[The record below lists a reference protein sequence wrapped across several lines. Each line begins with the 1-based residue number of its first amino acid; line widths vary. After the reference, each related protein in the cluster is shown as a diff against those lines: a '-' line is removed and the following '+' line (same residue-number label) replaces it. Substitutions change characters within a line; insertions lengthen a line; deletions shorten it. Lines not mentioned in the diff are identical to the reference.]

1 MILYI
6 NYWSAFMMT
15 ELTTKIKMKED
26 RPELWG
32 DSIPITH
39 GDNGSI
45 SKEDAEANLKSAITQ
60 EEILAAIDA
69 LNEPRMMTLEAEN
82 TVMDM
87 LQEKEEF
94 VDAAM
99 EKTAEIIDEPFRPR
113 NRAERRA
120 LDKATRRQKQKKRR
134 MFADSIKETAE
145 KLAYINMIEKV
156 RALNEQ
162 IKAEGEKENEAA
174 N

>member
-1 MILYI
+1 MGMIET
-6 NYWSAFMMT
+6 NNTWQ
-15 ELTTKIKMKED
+15 ELTETIERMK
-26 RPELWG
+26 
-32 DSIPITH
+32 
-39 GDNGSI
+39 
-45 SKEDAEANLKSAITQ
+45 
-60 EEILAAIDA
+60 
-69 LNEPRMMTLEAEN
+69 NEPTPSPSVTMETAN

>member
-1 MILYI
+1 
-6 NYWSAFMMT
+6 MT
-15 ELTTKIKMKED
+15 EKDFSNETLGNVVKEI
-26 RPELWG
+26 
-32 DSIPITH
+32 DSL
-39 GDNGSI
+39 S
-45 SKEDAEANLKSAITQ
+45 
-60 EEILAAIDA
+60 
-69 LNEPRMMTLEAEN
+69 EPTETFVTGLSTDMDEKYSELEAEVTSTIN
-82 TVMDM
+82 KNLNETF
-87 LQEKEEF
+87 K
-94 VDAAM
+94 
-99 EKTAEIIDEPFRPR
+99 PR

>member
-1 MILYI
+1 
-6 NYWSAFMMT
+6 MT
-15 ELTTKIKMKED
+15 ELTTKIKLKED
-26 RPELWG
+26 KPENWVVGEPL
-32 DSIPITH
+32 PIEH
-39 GDNGSI
+39 GDCGFTT
-45 SKEDAEANLKSAITQ
+45 EEELRAALTQ
-60 EEILAAIDA
+60 EEILTAIDK
-69 LNEPRMMTLEAEN
+69 LNEPKMMTLEAEN

-87 LQEKEEF
+87 VQNQEDF

-99 EKTAEIIDEPFRPR
+99 EKTAEIINEPFRPR

>member
-1 MILYI
+1 MGM
-6 NYWSAFMMT
+6 NETNNTWQ
-15 ELTTKIKMKED
+15 ELTETIERMK
-26 RPELWG
+26 
-32 DSIPITH
+32 
-39 GDNGSI
+39 
-45 SKEDAEANLKSAITQ
+45 
-60 EEILAAIDA
+60 
-69 LNEPRMMTLEAEN
+69 NEPTPSPSVTMETAN

-94 VDAAM
+94 VEAAM
-99 EKTAEIIDEPFRPR
+99 EKTAEIINEPFRPR

-174 N
+174 NEGNSNV